1 MRGSVLWKLVAIN
14 VPIIA
19 LVIMVVWLTIDYLA
33 ADYFAVLMEKYNISP
48 AETHQMFLDA
58 VHRYLIQASLAAVA
72 LGLIL
77 SLLLTRKVLKP
88 LSRMAEVTRRVAAGD
103 YTARADLQ
111 SKDEIGRLALAIDQM
126 TASLD
131 RTEKLRKSMVS
142 DIAHEL
148 RTPLTTV
155 RGYLEALIDGIV
167 PPSNE
172 TFVMLQSEIL
182 RLVRLVEDLN
192 QLAQAEAAS
201 ARLEREEVYL
211 PDLADQVLNLYAR
224 QFQSSEISVERHFD
238 DAATRIQADRDK
250 LLQVLRNLV
259 QNASRYTPPGGRV
272 RLEATREGD
281 FVKVTLVNSG
291 EGIAEEDLPFIFERF
306 YRADKSRSRDSGGAG
321 IGLAIVKELIQSHG
335 GEVGAAN
342 ADGLTRVWFTLPV

>member
-224 QFQSSEISVERHFD
+224 QFQSREISVERHFD
-238 DAATRIQADRDK
+238 DAATRVQADRDK

-272 RLEATREGD
+272 RLEATRDGD
-281 FVKVTLVNSG
+281 VVKVTLVNSG

-335 GEVGAAN
+335 GEVGAAS
-342 ADGLTRVWFTLPV
+342 AEGLTRVWFTLPV